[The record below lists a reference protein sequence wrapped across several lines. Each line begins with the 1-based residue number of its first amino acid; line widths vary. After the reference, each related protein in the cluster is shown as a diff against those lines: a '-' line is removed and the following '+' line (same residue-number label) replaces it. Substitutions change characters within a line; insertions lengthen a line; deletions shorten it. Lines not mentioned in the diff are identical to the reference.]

1 MDLTGRHPATI
12 AAMRLFRYD
21 HLPEHLQQVSSLYAG
36 LAEIVVGRLPDD
48 QLLTTALNDLWDS
61 KNRAVMLAVIVA
73 ENK

>member
-21 HLPEHLQQVSSLYAG
+21 HLPEHLQKVSSLYAA
-36 LAEIVVGRLPDD
+36 LAEMLVGRLPDD

-73 ENK
+73 EKK

>member
-21 HLPEHLQQVSSLYAG
+21 HLPEHLQAVSSLFTA
-36 LAEIVVGRLPDD
+36 LAEILIGMMPDD

-61 KNRAVMLAVIVA
+61 KNRAVMLAVIHA
-73 ENK
+73 EKK